1 MRTASVAAFAACLA
15 LSAAVP
21 LAAQGGYTIHVSST
35 AQGPDPRRL
44 PRDVADEV
52 IHFFNA
58 PGTIHFSGITRIPT
72 ARGIDGDVA
81 VLGGPVTVAG
91 RISGSLHVING
102 DLILEPGAV
111 IGGDILVVGG
121 DVVGGNRARVTGE
134 VRSYRD
140 VLRYRRAGDDLV
152 YAPQRES
159 LTRWRRRQS
168 DESASSFTLSLGGT
182 YNRIEGVPIVFGPNL
197 NFRLSDGARLLGD
210 ARLVMRTGENFSL
223 DKGRFGYRA
232 GAELMIGS
240 RQSNVG
246 VGVKAYDQVS
256 SVEPWPLRDFES
268 GWASFLLHND
278 YRDWYRRQGW
288 SVYAALRPSSR
299 VTIGLEGRDEQ
310 ALSAAAN
317 DPWTLFNRSRVWRE
331 NPAISD
337 GDYRSLVAT
346 VRVDTRNER
355 TRPSSGIYVTAE
367 YEAGQGRNIT
377 GAVGTPM
384 VCVTTPCGPPSLV
397 DDGKLTYQ
405 RAWLD
410 ARTYL
415 RVTPAGRLNLRI
427 AGGGKMGGDD
437 LPNQNR
443 VSLGF
448 PDPLPGFRF
457 RQLSC
462 GGDAIPGRPA
472 LCDRAIVAQA
482 ELRTHLGF
490 DFGPDWANDWGDNT
504 ADEAWQPLHVSG
516 PDIVVFADAGY
527 AWSVGGGA
535 GQIPS
540 HRMPALRNWLPDVG
554 VGLDMGPLGLYL
566 AKSIG
571 TQSRDDLTF
580 TVRLGRRF

>member
-1 MRTASVAAFAACLA
+1 MRKASIATLAACLLVLVA
-15 LSAAVP
+15 ASAA
-21 LAAQGGYTIHVSST
+21 AQSGGYTIHVSPG
-35 AQGPDPRRL
+35 QGPDPRQL

-52 IHFFNA
+52 IRFFNA
-58 PGTIHFSGITRIPT
+58 PGTIHFSGITRVPA

-81 VLGGPVTVAG
+81 ILGGPVTVAG

-121 DVVGGNRARVTGE
+121 NIEGQSQVSVAGE

-159 LTRWRRRQS
+159 LTRWRRHRA
-168 DESASSFTLSLGGT
+168 DESTSSFVLSLGGT
-182 YNRIEGVPIVFGPNL
+182 YNRIEGVPIVFGPRL
-197 NFRLSDGARLLGD
+197 NVRLNEGTRFLGD
-210 ARLVMRTGENFSL
+210 ARLIMRTGENFSL

-232 GAELMIGS
+232 SGEIVIGS

-246 VGVKAYDQVS
+246 VGVKTFDLVT
-256 SVEPWPLRDFES
+256 SVEPWPLRDFEA

-288 SVYAALRPSSR
+288 GMYAALRPSR
-299 VTIGLEGRDEQ
+299 QTTLLLEGADELD
-310 ALSAAAN
+310 LSSVTN
-317 DPWTLFNRSRVWRE
+317 DPWTLFNRSRTWRD
-331 NPAISD
+331 NPAVTD
-337 GDYRSLVAT
+337 GRFRSLTASLH
-346 VRVDTRNER
+346 VDTRNDR
-355 TRPSSGIYVTAE
+355 TRPSSGIYLQAE
-367 YEAGQGRNIT
+367 FEAGQGRNIT
-377 GAVGTPM
+377 GPVGQPI
-384 VCVTTPCGPPSLV
+384 VCITTPCGPPSLL
-397 DDGKLTYQ
+397 DDGMLTYQ

-415 RVTPAGRLNLRI
+415 RVTPAGRLNLRL
-427 AGGGKMGGDD
+427 AGGGKVGGDD
-437 LPNQNR
+437 LPNQRR

-448 PDPLPGFRF
+448 PDPLPGYRF

-462 GGDAIPGRPA
+462 GGEALPGQPA
-472 LCDRAIVAQA
+472 LCDRAVVAQA

-490 DFGPDWANDWGDNT
+490 DFGPDWANDWGDDS
-504 ADEAWQPLHVSG
+504 ADEQWQPLHVSG

-527 AWSVGGGA
+527 AWSVGNGPTQLPA
-535 GQIPS
+535 GKL
-540 HRMPALRNWLPDVG
+540 PALRNWLPDIG
-554 VGLDMGPLGLYL
+554 LGLDLGPLGVYV
-566 AKSIG
+566 AKSVG
-571 TQSRDDLTF
+571 AQSRDDLTF